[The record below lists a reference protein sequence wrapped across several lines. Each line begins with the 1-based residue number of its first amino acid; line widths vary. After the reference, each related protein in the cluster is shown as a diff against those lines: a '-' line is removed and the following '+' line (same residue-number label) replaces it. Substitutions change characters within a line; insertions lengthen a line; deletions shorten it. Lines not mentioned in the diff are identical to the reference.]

1 MRRFA
6 GLLALSLSTVATAAL
21 AAPDVPLAGSFVSN
35 FIPQLGPNAR
45 QRYKDVFIAIR
56 EARWDEAQAGLDSMP
71 EGPLHNVARAELYLA
86 KGSPKPTSEQ
96 LIAILQDAPYLPQAP
111 QLARLARSRGIMAD
125 ISLPVVR
132 DLIWLGSAPRRS
144 RTAQTSDPAAST
156 LNARIQ
162 PLIKDN
168 LPFEAEAVVLDN
180 EAQLSLEGRT
190 ELFQRVPW
198 SYFIT
203 GEDEAA
209 RRVAAN
215 AQLGVGQWA
224 AQADW
229 TQGLAAWRM
238 ADYAAALVAFES
250 AAQRFQDADM
260 VSAARFWAARAA
272 TAAGQPQKAEAH
284 LRAAARSNETFYGL
298 LATNRLGLPASF
310 QKVPDNIAEVENLPN
325 VRAALALA
333 EINEM
338 DLADEVI
345 RWQARIGDP
354 RKHAAL
360 ATLAGRMDMPATQL
374 WLAHNGPAGAQAPAS
389 ARRPTPAAA

>member
-45 QRYKDVFIAIR
+45 QRYKDIFIAIR
-56 EARWDEAQAGLDSMP
+56 EARWDEAQAGLTSMP

-96 LIAILQDAPYLPQAP
+96 LITILQDAPYLPQAP

-190 ELFQRVPW
+190 ELFQRVAW

-238 ADYAAALVAFES
+238 ADYAASLVAFES
-250 AAQRFQDADM
+250 AAQRFQDA
-260 VSAARFWAARAA
+260 VSCPF
-272 TAAGQPQKAEAH
+272 
-284 LRAAARSNETFYGL
+284 
-298 LATNRLGLPASF
+298 LG
-310 QKVPDNIAEVENLPN
+310 
-325 VRAALALA
+325 
-333 EINEM
+333 
-338 DLADEVI
+338 
-345 RWQARIGDP
+345 
-354 RKHAAL
+354 
-360 ATLAGRMDMPATQL
+360 
-374 WLAHNGPAGAQAPAS
+374 GACGHS
-389 ARRPTPAAA
+389 RRPAAKG

>member
-1 MRRFA
+1 LRRFA

-190 ELFQRVPW
+190 ELFQRVAW

-224 AQADW
+224 AQ
-229 TQGLAAWRM
+229 
-238 ADYAAALVAFES
+238 
-250 AAQRFQDADM
+250 
-260 VSAARFWAARAA
+260 
-272 TAAGQPQKAEAH
+272 
-284 LRAAARSNETFYGL
+284 
-298 LATNRLGLPASF
+298 
-310 QKVPDNIAEVENLPN
+310 
-325 VRAALALA
+325 
-333 EINEM
+333 
-338 DLADEVI
+338 
-345 RWQARIGDP
+345 
-354 RKHAAL
+354 
-360 ATLAGRMDMPATQL
+360 
-374 WLAHNGPAGAQAPAS
+374 
-389 ARRPTPAAA
+389 